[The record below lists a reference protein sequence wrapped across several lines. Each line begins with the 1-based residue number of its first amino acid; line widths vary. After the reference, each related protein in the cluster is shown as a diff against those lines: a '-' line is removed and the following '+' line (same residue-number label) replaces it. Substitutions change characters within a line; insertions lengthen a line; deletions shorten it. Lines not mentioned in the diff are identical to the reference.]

1 MRILHILDHGLPLHS
16 GYAYRT
22 RAILRQQQALGWDT
36 FHLTGSRQGP
46 RPTLDE
52 VIDGLH
58 FQRTP
63 RSANP
68 LMRLPLLRQ
77 FEVIEGLSRQIN
89 AIIPIIRPDILH
101 AHSPSLNA
109 VAALRAGKR
118 FGIPVLYEVRAFWED
133 AAVDHG
139 TCTQA
144 SLRYR
149 LTRALETRVL
159 QRADAITT
167 ICEGLRTEIIGR
179 DVVADKVTVIPN
191 AVDLGKFTPSGL
203 ADQGL
208 KRKLGLAGMRIIGF
222 IGSYYAY
229 EGLDILLRA
238 MPAILAQHPGVRALL
253 VGGGPQEKRL
263 RQLASELGIDDKV
276 VFAGEVA
283 HDRVCDY
290 YNLFEVMVYPR
301 LPTRLTD
308 LVTPLKPLEAMAQG
322 RVVAA
327 SDVGGHRELIADG
340 VNGMLFAPG
349 DPAALATTVNT
360 MLADPQA
367 WPGLRSRARS
377 FVEAER
383 SWPASVARYA
393 PVYEQLMRTA

>member
-1 MRILHILDHGLPLHS
+1 MRILHILDHALPLHS
-16 GYAYRT
+16 GYAFRT

-77 FEVIEGLSRQIN
+77 FEVIDGLSRQIN

-139 TCTQA
+139 TCTPA

-159 QRADAITT
+159 HRADAITT

-179 DVVADKVTVIPN
+179 DVVASKVTVIPN
-191 AVDLGKFTPSGL
+191 AVDLGKFTPSAL
-203 ADQGL
+203 PDQAL
-208 KRKLGLAGMRIIGF
+208 KRKLGLAGMRLIGF

-238 MPAILAQHPGVRALL
+238 LPVMLAQHPTVRVLL

-263 RQLASELGIDDKV
+263 RQLASELGIGDKV

-290 YNLFEVMVYPR
+290 YNLFDVMVYPR

-327 SDVGGHRELIADG
+327 SDVGGHRELIAHG

-349 DPAALATTVNT
+349 DPSALAETVNALLT
-360 MLADPQA
+360 DPQS
-367 WPGLRSRARS
+367 WPVLRSKARS
-377 FVEAER
+377 FVETER

>member
-1 MRILHILDHGLPLHS
+1 MRILHILDHALPLHS
-16 GYAYRT
+16 GYAFRT

-77 FEVIEGLSRQIN
+77 FEVIDGLSRQIN

-139 TCTQA
+139 SCTPA

-159 QRADAITT
+159 HRADAITT
-167 ICEGLRTEIIGR
+167 ICEGLRSEIIGR
-179 DVVADKVTVIPN
+179 DVIASKVTVIPN
-191 AVDLGKFTPSGL
+191 GVDLGKFTPSAL
-203 ADQGL
+203 PDQAL
-208 KRKLGLAGMRIIGF
+208 KRKLGLAGMRVIGF

-238 MPAILAQHPGVRALL
+238 LPAMLALHPTVRVLL

-263 RQLASELGIDDKV
+263 RQLASELGVGDKV

-290 YNLFEVMVYPR
+290 YNLFDVMVYPR

-327 SDVGGHRELIADG
+327 SDVGGHRELIAHG
-340 VNGMLFAPG
+340 VNGMLFPPG
-349 DPAALATTVNT
+349 DPSALAATVNALLT
-360 MLADPQA
+360 DPQS
-367 WPGLRSRARS
+367 WPVLRGKARS

>member
-1 MRILHILDHGLPLHS
+1 MRILHILDHALPLHS
-16 GYAYRT
+16 GYAFRT

-58 FQRTP
+58 FHRTP

-77 FEVIEGLSRQIN
+77 LEVIDGLSRQIN

-139 TCTQA
+139 TCIPA
-144 SLRYR
+144 GLRYR
-149 LTRALETRVL
+149 LTRALETHVL
-159 QRADAITT
+159 HRADAITT

-179 DVVADKVTVIPN
+179 DVIPSKVTVIPN
-191 AVDLGKFTPSGL
+191 GVDLGKFTPSGVP
-203 ADQGL
+203 DQAL
-208 KRKLGLAGMRIIGF
+208 KRKLGLAGMRLIGF

-229 EGLDILLRA
+229 EGLDILLKA
-238 MPAILAQHPGVRALL
+238 LPAVLTQHPTVRVLL

-263 RQLASELGIDDKV
+263 RQLASELGIGDKV

-290 YNLFEVMVYPR
+290 YNLFDVMVYPR

-327 SDVGGHRELIADG
+327 SDVGGHRELIAHG
-340 VNGMLFAPG
+340 VNGMLFTAG
-349 DPAALATTVNT
+349 DPSALAATVNALLT
-360 MLADPQA
+360 DPQS
-367 WPGLRSRARS
+367 WPVLRSKARS
-377 FVEAER
+377 FVETER